1 MAVQIN
7 VALSD
12 ENGAI
17 GEKTFNLDFSADDP
31 AVWVNN
37 CLNWIAVQLQPKR
50 DLLVLEEA
58 ERILTAR
65 RAALEAARVTE
76 PTEPTE

>member
-31 AVWVNN
+31 EVWVRN
-37 CLNWIAVQLQPKR
+37 CLNWVEAQLQPQR
-50 DLLVLEEA
+50 DMLVLQEA
-58 ERILTAR
+58 ERIVAAR
-65 RAALEAARVTE
+65 RAALEAAQAPE
-76 PTEPTE
+76 PTE